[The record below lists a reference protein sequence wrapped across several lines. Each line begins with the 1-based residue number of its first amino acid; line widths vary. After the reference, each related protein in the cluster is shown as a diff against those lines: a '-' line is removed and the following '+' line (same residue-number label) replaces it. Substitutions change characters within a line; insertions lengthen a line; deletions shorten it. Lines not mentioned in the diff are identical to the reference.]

1 MTSMQT
7 MTCGGRRAGEGGIG
21 AAEKGSGR
29 GGPRENER
37 QLLPKDLPGDVLERG
52 PGVARDAL
60 RVLGLARRGFELL
73 ALRAKLR
80 ESRRADLLR
89 LLVRPERLAEERV
102 RLRLLEHVERV
113 TRLRH
118 PAAGPSPEKRLLGS
132 QLSKRFDRLFRG
144 VLRPAGKNRGSGT
157 PRKGSFHAGERG
169 SVASRAGP
177 GRDVEGLD
185 GARGRGLGGEGRNW
199 PLHILFF
206 FFFPLLQSFYRSR
219 RRPAGRFFS

>member
-1 MTSMQT
+1 MMSMQT

-80 ESRRADLLR
+80 ESRRANLLR

-118 PAAGPSPEKRLLGS
+118 PAAGPPPEKRLLGS
-132 QLSKRFDRLFRG
+132 QFSKRFDRALSRCPTPRRKEPRVGHTEEG
-144 VLRPAGKNRGSGT
+144 VLSRG
-157 PRKGSFHAGERG
+157 
-169 SVASRAGP
+169 
-177 GRDVEGLD
+177 
-185 GARGRGLGGEGRNW
+185 
-199 PLHILFF
+199 
-206 FFFPLLQSFYRSR
+206 
-219 RRPAGRFFS
+219 